1 MAASDHLSE
10 YQFSSTVKTWK
21 KHPGLVVGVVK
32 AKKGNR
38 SVGHLR
44 WTGTKGS
51 QVQDMNG
58 AVVNAVHVAEPHR
71 RKGVATSLWEK
82 ANEDVIQHGITLKHS
97 FNQSKE
103 GKSWAESLTSPT

>member
-21 KHPGLVVGVVK
+21 KYPDLVSGVVK
-32 AKKGNR
+32 AKKGNTV
-38 SVGHLR
+38 VGQLR
-44 WTGTKGS
+44 WAGTKGS

-58 AVVNAVHVAEPHR
+58 AVVNRVHVAEPHR

-82 ANEDVIQHGITLKHS
+82 ANEDVKQHGINLRHS
-97 FNQSKE
+97 MNQSSD
-103 GKSWAESLTSPT
+103 GKKWAESLTSPI